1 MFDKEIVL
9 DSLQK
14 MKAMLDLIKER
25 AAAEKTAN
33 LFPSLEG
40 GQGQI
45 STTLV
50 TKVMKVICH

>member
-25 AAAEKTAN
+25 TAAVKTAN

-40 GQGQI
+40 GQVQI

-50 TKVMKVICH
+50 MKVTKVICH

>member
-25 AAAEKTAN
+25 TAAVKTAN

-40 GQGQI
+40 GQVVMK
-45 STTLV
+45 V
-50 TKVMKVICH
+50 TKVICH

>member
-25 AAAEKTAN
+25 TAAVKTAN

-40 GQGQI
+40 GQAKPW
-45 STTLV
+45 S
-50 TKVMKVICH
+50 